1 MSSPTPTPSDPAGRL
16 RFTRRNRMSG
26 STAFAKVFTQGVRK
40 SAGNFTLVCLPNNRT
55 TPQGLPEHRLGL
67 SIGKRVGP
75 AVRRVAVKRRIREA
89 FRLSRPHLPAAAP
102 QAYTNPPADPSS
114 HVPVCGGYD
123 WIIAARPHA
132 PMPTAEYAAILLT
145 LAARAARE
153 WDKRHSKLSSP
164 QQNTPESG
172 P

>member
-89 FRLSRPHLPAAAP
+89 FRLSRPHLPAA
-102 QAYTNPPADPSS
+102 PPHACADADPNSV
-114 HVPVCGGYD
+114 VPVCGGYD

-153 WDKRHSKLSSP
+153 WDKRHSKLSNAPTSP
-164 QQNTPESG
+164 PENG
-172 P
+172 A